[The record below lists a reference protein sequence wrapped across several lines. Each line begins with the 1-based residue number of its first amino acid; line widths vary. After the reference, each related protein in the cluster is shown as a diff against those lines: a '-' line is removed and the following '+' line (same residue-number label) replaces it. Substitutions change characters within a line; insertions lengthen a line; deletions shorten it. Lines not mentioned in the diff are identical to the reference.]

1 MTAPAEPLL
10 DPTEVMVGTANGPGL
25 WIAPEGTE
33 PPAVGEA
40 FAAPWLSLGYTSDD
54 GVTVGGDKTT
64 ESLTPW
70 QSTAPIRTI
79 ITEVT
84 RTVAFVLWQLN
95 QTTLGLYFDS
105 PVPAPD
111 ADGVTEFD
119 VASSGGG
126 LIYAV
131 AVDARDGENCLRLI
145 WRRANLDS
153 TGDMQL
159 TKGAAVPLDVTLSA
173 LDNNGSQLTVQQFP
187 ASLLTDTLTVTAE
200 KTSAQSVADVQDD
213 TEAVAAEPVSSG
225 V

>member
-1 MTAPAEPLL
+1 MTAPATPDL
-10 DPTEVMVGTANGPGL
+10 DPTEVIVGTANGVGL
-25 WIAPEGTE
+25 WIAPEGT
-33 PPAVGEA
+33 PAP
-40 FAAPWLSLGYTSDD
+40 APGDPFEDPWKPLGYASDD
-54 GVTVGGDKTT
+54 GVTIGGDKTT

-95 QTTLGLYFDS
+95 QTTLGLYFDT

-111 ADGVTEFD
+111 PDGVTAFD
-119 VASSGGG
+119 VSSSGGG

-145 WRRANLDS
+145 WGRANLDS

-173 LDNNGSQLTVQQFP
+173 LDNNGSQVTVQLFP
-187 ASLLTDTLTVTAE
+187 ASMLTDTLSVTAT
-200 KTSAQSVADVQDD
+200 KTSAVQADAA
-213 TEAVAAEPVSSG
+213 TEASGPAEG
-225 V
+225 R